1 MAFCSKCGAQVPD
14 GVGFCGSC
22 GAKVGAGPQQGQQ
35 QNSQAGNNTFDQ
47 FKDKVTNTKDYTPQM
62 NPADINANKAMGGL
76 AYLIFFLPLIA
87 CPNSQYGRFHANQGL
102 LLLILGALAGI
113 VISILSAVLVAIS
126 WKLFWLVTVISTII
140 WLAFAVLGVI
150 GLINGF
156 SGKAKELP
164 IIGGIRI
171 IK

>member
-22 GAKVGAGPQQGQQ
+22 GARVGAGPQQGQT
-35 QNSQAGNNTFDQ
+35 GNAYQQ
-47 FKDKVTNTKDYTPQM
+47 FKDKATNTKDYTSQM
-62 NPADINANKAMGGL
+62 NPADIEANKAMGGL
-76 AYLIFFLPLIA
+76 AYFIFFLPLIA

-102 LLLILGALAGI
+102 LLLILGVLAGI
-113 VISILSAVLVAIS
+113 VVSILSALLLAIS
-126 WKLFWLVTVISTII
+126 WRMFWLISVISTII

-164 IIGGIRI
+164 LIGGIRI